1 MFNATEVLIDAF
13 VNRVREGYHRTYGS
27 LKTDYQD
34 IIAWVGSMALERK
47 SCSPSYQTSSIFNLN
62 YLHCSP
68 HCLRQVYIQLYT
80 VLQGRSTA
88 L

>member
-34 IIAWVGSMALERK
+34 IIA
-47 SCSPSYQTSSIFNLN
+47 
-62 YLHCSP
+62 
-68 HCLRQVYIQLYT
+68 
-80 VLQGRSTA
+80 
-88 L
+88 